1 MKDVMDYEHYM
12 GEALREARKALGRGE
27 FPVGCVMVHED
38 RIIARGSRKGTC
50 ANGRN
55 ELDHAEM
62 VALRRLAA
70 RKEPLEPASIS
81 VFSTMEP
88 CLMCFGALM
97 LHGIRQIV
105 FAYEDPMGG
114 ATACDRSRLSPL
126 YRDNPIRVR
135 PGVCRGDSL
144 VLFKAFFSDPRNTYW
159 RGSHLAQYTLRQ

>member
-1 MKDVMDYEHYM
+1 MDYEHFM
-12 GEALREARKALGRGE
+12 GEALKEAQKAFGRGE
-27 FPVGCVMVHED
+27 FPVGCVMVHGG
-38 RIIARGSRKGTC
+38 RVIARGSRKGTC
-50 ANGRN
+50 DGGRN

-70 RKEPLEPASIS
+70 RKEQPEPHGIS

-97 LHGIRQIV
+97 LHDIGEIV

-114 ATACDRSRLSPL
+114 STACDQSRLSPL
-126 YRDNPIRVR
+126 YRESSMRVR
-135 PGVCRGDSL
+135 SGVCRRDSL
-144 VLFKAFFSDPRNTYW
+144 KLFKAFFADPRNSYW

>member
-1 MKDVMDYEHYM
+1 MDYEHFM

-27 FPVGCVMVHED
+27 FPVGCVMVYGN

-50 ANGRN
+50 DGGRN

-70 RKEPLEPASIS
+70 RKEPFEASGIS

-97 LHGIRQIV
+97 LHGIGEIV

-114 ATACDRSRLSPL
+114 SMACDRSHLNPL
-126 YRDNPIRVR
+126 YRESRIRVR
-135 PGVCRGDSL
+135 SGVCRSHSL
-144 VLFKAFFSDPRNTYW
+144 SLFKDFFADPRNNYW
-159 RGSHLAQYTLRQ
+159 RGSYLAEYTRQQ

>member
-1 MKDVMDYEHYM
+1 MDYEHFM
-12 GEALREARKALGRGE
+12 GEALKEAQRALGRGE
-27 FPVGCVMVHED
+27 FPVGCVLVH
-38 RIIARGSRKGTC
+38 RGHVIARGSRKGTQED
-50 ANGRN
+50 GHN

-70 RKEPLEPASIS
+70 RKELREPSGIS

-97 LHGIRQIV
+97 LHGIGEIV

-114 ATACDRSRLSPL
+114 STSCDRSRLSPL
-126 YRDNPIRVR
+126 YRESLIRVR

-144 VLFKAFFSDPRNTYW
+144 SLFKVFFADPRNSYW
-159 RGSHLAQYTLRQ
+159 RGSYLAEYTLKQ

>member
-1 MKDVMDYEHYM
+1 MDYDHFM
-12 GEALREARKALGRGE
+12 GEALKEAQKALARGE
-27 FPVGCVMVHED
+27 FPVGCVMVHRD
-38 RIIARGSRKGTC
+38 RIIARGSRKGSRTD
-50 ANGRN
+50 GGN

-62 VALRRLAA
+62 EALRRLAA
-70 RKEPLEPASIS
+70 RKEPRGSSGII

-97 LHGIRQIV
+97 LHGIGEIV

-126 YRDNPIRVR
+126 YRETRIRVR
-135 PGVCRGDSL
+135 PGVRRADSL

-159 RGSHLAQYTLRQ
+159 RGSYLAEYTRKQ